1 MMSISLRSHFQVPRY
16 QHVVSKLSKSYFT
29 TWRPTHV
36 HLEVG
41 VSSFRFEGR
50 FTPYRMCLPPTFAPE
65 INVNIYHSDAFIHHA
80 SLPILGD
87 LSNSSFSNIITW
99 PFTHLTDAS
108 PRGFSIYVLHRLPFI
123 RGGVTP
129 YATRFMCPGQHA
141 SSVK

>member
-99 PFTHLTDAS
+99 PFTHLHRCFTPWILNLRPSS
-108 PRGFSIYVLHRLPFI
+108 PPFHPWRSYALRHTLYVSWSTCLI
-123 RGGVTP
+123 R
-129 YATRFMCPGQHA
+129 
-141 SSVK
+141 